1 MKLYVF
7 SCRTLMLALLALIIL
22 VPASSYSVTSALPP
36 NQNVSS
42 GVLSYREWK
51 NSKISD
57 AQMKIK
63 TIKDKLGTD
72 PNIQIKNSS
81 TEAGLSKE
89 LEREILILSLTEDL
103 TISDYFVGY
112 LTRQNSMEA
121 AIKDVAVKLTA
132 DEVAELM
139 AAYAENFLQV
149 KSQAIKPNS
158 ATDLSQ

>member
-7 SCRTLMLALLALIIL
+7 SCRTFMLALLALIVL
-22 VPASSYSVTSALPP
+22 APAFSYSVTSALPP

-51 NSKISD
+51 NSKIND

-63 TIKDKLGTD
+63 SIKDKLGTD
-72 PNIQIKNSS
+72 PNTQIKSTG

-89 LEREILILSLTEDL
+89 LEREILTLSLTQDL

-112 LTRQNSMEA
+112 LTRQTSLDA
-121 AIKDVAVKLTA
+121 AIKDVAIKLTP

-139 AAYAENFLQV
+139 AAYAENFFQV
-149 KSQAIKPNS
+149 KPQALKPNS

>member
-7 SCRTLMLALLALIIL
+7 SCRTLMLALLALIVL
-22 VPASSYSVTSALPP
+22 APASSYSVTSALPP

-51 NSKISD
+51 NSKIHD

-63 TIKDKLGTD
+63 SIKDKLGTD
-72 PNIQIKNSS
+72 PNSQIKNTG

-89 LEREILILSLTEDL
+89 LEREILTLSLTQDL
-103 TISDYFVGY
+103 SISDYFVGY
-112 LTRQNSMEA
+112 LTRQASLDA
-121 AIKDVAVKLTA
+121 AIKDVAVKLSA

-139 AAYAENFLQV
+139 AAYAENFFQV
-149 KSQAIKPNS
+149 KTQALKPNS
-158 ATDLSQ
+158 AADLSQ

>member
-7 SCRTLMLALLALIIL
+7 SCRTLMLALLALIVL
-22 VPASSYSVTSALPP
+22 VPSSSYSVTSALPP
-36 NQNVSS
+36 NQTVSS

-51 NSKISD
+51 NSKIHD

-63 TIKDKLGTD
+63 SIKEKLGSD
-72 PNIQIKNSS
+72 PNSLIKNSG
-81 TEAGLSKE
+81 TEAGLGKE
-89 LEREILILSLTEDL
+89 LEREILTLSLTQDL

-112 LTRQNSMEA
+112 LTRQASLDS
-121 AIKDVAVKLTA
+121 AIKDVAVKLSA

-139 AAYAENFLQV
+139 AAYAENFFQV
-149 KSQAIKPNS
+149 KSQSLKPNS

>member
-63 TIKDKLGTD
+63 TIKDKLGAD

>member
-7 SCRTLMLALLALIIL
+7 SCRTLILALLALVVL
-22 VPASSYSVTSALPP
+22 APTSSYCVTSTLPP

-51 NSKISD
+51 NSKIND

-63 TIKDKLGTD
+63 SIKDKLGAD
-72 PNIQIKNSS
+72 PNFQIKSTG
-81 TEAGLSKE
+81 TEAGLGKE
-89 LEREILILSLTEDL
+89 LEREILTLSLTQDL

-112 LTRQNSMEA
+112 LTRQASLDT
-121 AIKDVAVKLTA
+121 AIKDVAIKLTP

-139 AAYAENFLQV
+139 AAYAENFFQV
-149 KSQAIKPNS
+149 KSQAPAPNS